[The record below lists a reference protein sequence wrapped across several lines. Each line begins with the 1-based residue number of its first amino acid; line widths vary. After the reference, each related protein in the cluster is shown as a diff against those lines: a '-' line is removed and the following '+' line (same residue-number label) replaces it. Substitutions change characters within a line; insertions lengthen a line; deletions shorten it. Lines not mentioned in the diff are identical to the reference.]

1 MVDSVLSV
9 GVQGLQNGLNSAR
22 QAAEDITRATTTAT
36 STENDDS
43 AVDITAAAVEL
54 KISERQVQASATVVK
69 TADEVLG
76 TLLDTKA

>member
-1 MVDSVLSV
+1 MIDSVLAT
-9 GVQGLQNGLNSAR
+9 GVQGIQSGISSAR
-22 QAAEDITRATTTAT
+22 QAAEDIAQATTTAT
-36 STENDDS
+36 STENPDV
-43 AVDITAAAVEL
+43 ATDITEAAVEL